1 MYLCSSTKI
10 FIKLILIEIYYI
22 FQYRDKLE
30 EIKRIR
36 SKLRES
42 GCELPPLKPD
52 NAHFDSNC
60 ITPVSEER
68 ERDLVDIYVYSQPL
82 TCTILFC
89 YRVHHSWLILQYV
102 YNITYMIE

>member
-52 NAHFDSNC
+52 NAH
-60 ITPVSEER
+60 
-68 ERDLVDIYVYSQPL
+68 
-82 TCTILFC
+82 
-89 YRVHHSWLILQYV
+89 
-102 YNITYMIE
+102 